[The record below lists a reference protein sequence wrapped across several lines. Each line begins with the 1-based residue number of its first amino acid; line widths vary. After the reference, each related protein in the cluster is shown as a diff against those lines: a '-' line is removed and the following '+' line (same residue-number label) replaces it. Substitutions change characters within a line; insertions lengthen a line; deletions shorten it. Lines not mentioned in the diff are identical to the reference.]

1 MINFRYILSHSIFVA
16 FCAAALGLQT
26 FQLLQIPF
34 SLLILGLLFFSTLA
48 AYNFYWMLS
57 KFFFCSQNQLPI
69 RLKDFVSHFIF
80 FIGSSIV
87 VMDCVWQQPQM
98 LTPVFGA
105 SIFTFIYAVLFSQNN
120 RKQENKF
127 LLVFKSVL
135 LALTWSYITVYLPA
149 IGFQS
154 ESQSALPNLFLHRF
168 LFMWMLCIIF
178 ESKDIFANQSD
189 ESGNVSSQKSNIFLV
204 VLMTIVLLTYAIH
217 LLLTQQ
223 YFGGLKAVVLMG
235 TGALTYLIFLLSLK
249 PRSYYFYYF
258 LVDGLMIFSSIA
270 TYIASI

>member
-34 SLLILGLLFFSTLA
+34 SLLILGLLFFATLA

-57 KFFFCSQNQLPI
+57 KFFFCRQSQLPI
-69 RLKDFVSHFIF
+69 QLKSFVSHFIF

-154 ESQSALPNLFLHRF
+154 ESKSALPKLFLHRF

-178 ESKDIFANQSD
+178 ESKDLLAIQSQ
-189 ESGNVSSQKSNIFLV
+189 ETGKILSQKTNIFLV